1 MDCRKGATLGSAS
14 PVSNVTFQGPTL
26 WVSSINTHISMLF
39 HTVMIILHRPPSNV
53 FDNPGI
59 AESEDVEIC
68 YESLQA
74 ILRLMRSFSRFYRFR
89 SLPLDFVHTLSTAA
103 GVILMKRYLQNAA
116 WTDSEIERSFSLIIE
131 AMDEIQNT
139 WPCVR
144 EVRNV
149 LVQLQQ
155 TQPMMLP
162 QDSLTAPDLMSG
174 LQLDPASMDNFFPAM
189 TDDIETLITDE
200 FLSTQLQLPDPVL
213 PEFDFNQPPGQ

>member
-1 MDCRKGATLGSAS
+1 MDCWKGATLGSSS
-14 PVSNVTFQGPTL
+14 PVSYILFQEPIS
-26 WVSSINTHISMLF
+26 WSFSINTGISMLF

-213 PEFDFNQPPGQ
+213 PAFDFNQPPGH

>member
-1 MDCRKGATLGSAS
+1 
-14 PVSNVTFQGPTL
+14 
-26 WVSSINTHISMLF
+26 MLF

-53 FDNPGI
+53 FDKPGN

-131 AMDEIQNT
+131 AMDEVQNT

-162 QDSLTAPDLMSG
+162 EDSLTAPDLMSG
-174 LQLDPASMDNFFPAM
+174 LQLDAANMDSFFPAM

-213 PEFDFNQPPGQ
+213 PPFDFNQPPGH